1 MKLTAARLKVIL
13 IIAIILLVLGGG
25 ISSYFALGMV
35 GEQIRQANHTKI
47 DADITANAGQSA
59 ARAKAELEKPE
70 VAELLSFANSVIPS
84 ADYRRQFL
92 ADVQKYA
99 GDTGVPLTGVNF
111 RDTAATPGT
120 TGGATAAV
128 AAPAAAVPAGQAIP
142 INLTFGAGARYE
154 SFIAF
159 TKKLENNL
167 QHIQITG
174 MTLQPESTN
183 GSTLSSAILDIQL
196 FVRK

>member
-1 MKLTAARLKVIL
+1 MKLTATRLRIVL
-13 IIAIILLVLGGG
+13 IAAIILLMVGGG
-25 ISSYFALGMV
+25 SGSYFVVVLV

-59 ARAKAELEKPE
+59 ARAKSELEKPD
-70 VAELLSFANSVIPS
+70 VAELLNFANSIIPS
-84 ADYRRQFL
+84 AEYRRQFL

-99 GDTGVPLTGVNF
+99 IDTGVSLAGVNF
-111 RDTAATPGT
+111 KDTAATS
-120 TGGATAAV
+120 GATDAAGAATPAAV
-128 AAPAAAVPAGQAIP
+128 VPAGQAIP
-142 INLTFGAGARYE
+142 VGLTFGGSTRYE
-154 SFIAF
+154 NFIAF

-174 MTLQPESTN
+174 MILQPESTN
-183 GSTLSSAILDIQL
+183 GSVLSSATLDIQL